1 MCVRR
6 NFVVQPETFY
16 SVLDYGARLANLSG
30 LRNGSL
36 RCYDNLSR
44 HIQIRSSALQHSTYG
59 RSGQNMF
66 RLRTSS
72 QTSLQS
78 QNHSILPQ
86 MMLQFGVRLPRAFHI
101 SIDRGLTLRMRPG
114 EEVALS
120 STTRA
125 VLVQK
130 RLNCTGRRSRLKPS
144 LSPSPSE
151 VLSPFWQ
158 SIVRVLLNQLRHSLR
173 SSQPCW
179 SSLQSI
185 TSSWS

>member
-6 NFVVQPETFY
+6 YFVVQPERFY

-36 RCYDNLSR
+36 RCYDSLSR

-72 QTSLQS
+72 QPMIWTSLQS
-78 QNHSILPQ
+78 QNTSILPWI
-86 MMLQFGVRLPRAFHI
+86 MLQFSVRLPRAFHI

-114 EEVALS
+114 EEVASS

-130 RLNCTGRRSRLKPS
+130 RLNYTRRRSRLKPS
-144 LSPSPSE
+144 LSPSPPSE
-151 VLSPFWQ
+151 VLSPSWQ
-158 SIVRVLLNQLRHSLR
+158 SIVRVLLIQA
-173 SSQPCW
+173 
-179 SSLQSI
+179 
-185 TSSWS
+185 